1 MIKTPTNE
9 KLNIL
14 LKNLKKGKAFSV
26 KSRRILDQNPFA
38 ILEVIEFEEIPDKSY
53 ILKSMV
59 SILKNEILVHQY
71 ASDYKING
79 AQFIFGHSEP
89 SLHFILMEKIDD
101 IVPIFFIDSEEV
113 KPFFSRITRNLAKFH
128 VESSRDIQ
136 MLKNLGVSELG
147 SRYYIG
153 IINKIKYKIKKLSE
167 EMNHPYY
174 LTNDLISEFESK
186 LKKVEKA
193 LKTHPKGNL
202 TLIHGDFDFGN
213 FFVKNINEICVLD
226 WGMARI
232 DVPIIDIANLLNSL
246 EDYGLDFQNLILKSY
261 NEVAKPLIPRKFK
274 LSNIRLMGTL
284 MHLLFFLNFQLDLIE
299 SFVDP
304 MYYIDQINREVTEIL
319 ELVKKM

>member
-9 KLNIL
+9 KLIIL
-14 LKNLKKGKAFSV
+14 LKTLKKGKEFTV

-38 ILEVIEFEEIPDKSY
+38 ILEVIDFVEIPEKSY

-101 IVPIFFIDSEEV
+101 ILPIFFIDSEEV
-113 KPFFSRITRNLAKFH
+113 KPFFSRITKNLAKFH
-128 VESSRDIQ
+128 LDSSRDVQ
-136 MLKNLGVSELG
+136 MLKNLGVSEFG
-147 SRYYIG
+147 YRFYFG
-153 IINKIKYKIKKLSE
+153 ILNKIKYKVRKLSE
-167 EMNHPYY
+167 HMNHPYY
-174 LTNDLISEFESK
+174 LTEDLVSEFESK
-186 LKKVEKA
+186 LKKVEKLLQA
-193 LKTHPKGNL
+193 HPTGKL

-226 WGMARI
+226 WGMGRI
-232 DVPIIDIANLLNSL
+232 DVPIIDLANLLNGLL
-246 EDYGLDFQNLILKSY
+246 EYGSDFQSLILKSY
-261 NEVAKPLIPRKFK
+261 NEIAKPLIHKK
-274 LSNIRLMGTL
+274 LNLSNIRLAGTL
-284 MHLLFFLNFQLDLIE
+284 MHLLFFLNFQLNLIE

-304 MYYIDQINREVTEIL
+304 MYFIDQINREVTKIL